1 MTYSQNMAIDSQVR
15 CDRDAWSQRIELSL
29 QNVVANLQGTEGR
42 SGAPAREGLV
52 LVEQALRVAAV
63 ALQDMRFSVH

>member
-1 MTYSQNMAIDSQVR
+1 MTTSQNLAFDSQVR

-29 QNVVANLQGTEGR
+29 QNVVANLDSAEGR
-42 SGAPAREGLV
+42 SGAPARAGLV
-52 LVEQALRVAAV
+52 LVEQALRVAAA